1 MYKLSHAWSPSR
13 LFLNGKLTSHFHNYL
28 KDVSSITNTLFH
40 PHLHVPTNFRWTS
53 PKSNSRPT
61 YQSGRWPV
69 RQAETKVVQNI
80 LHMNVGDGEHS
91 YAKNSLLQEIVIS
104 KTKPILEDAIKEMFG
119 VTNLTMPT
127 FTVAELGC
135 SSGPNTLLT
144 ISYIIDAVCR
154 IFQEK
159 NITKAPDFQVFLNDL
174 PGNDF
179 NKIFESLPDFLQK
192 LKKEKERLMSS
203 CFISGHPS
211 SFYEMLFP
219 SNTLHFVH
227 SSYSIHWLSQVPNG
241 LVNKG
246 NIYMAKNSPPHV
258 FQAYLKQYQKD
269 FFLLLSLRAKEMVSD
284 GRMVLTFIG
293 RAMINPSES
302 RDCCYHWEA
311 LTKSLFGLVDEGLI
325 EEADIDSFNVPIYT
339 PHEEEVREI
348 VKMEGSFTIEK
359 LEMFQI
365 NNDPRDDVNN
375 TSFVFNETEVGNNAA
390 KYVRAALEPI
400 LARHF
405 GAFVMDNLFAKYAKL
420 LGENWCFEKAKNTIM
435 VISLKKRN
443 LKVCQA

>member
-1 MYKLSHAWSPSR
+1 MYKLSRAWSPSC
-13 LFLNGKLTSHFHNYL
+13 
-28 KDVSSITNTLFH
+28 
-40 PHLHVPTNFRWTS
+40 PHLIRVPTSLRPTS
-53 PKSNSRPT
+53 SKPNSGPT
-61 YQSGRWPV
+61 YQRGRWPV
-69 RQAETKVVQNI
+69 TQAKTKIVENI

-91 YAKNSLLQEIVIS
+91 YAKNSLIQKIVIS

-119 VTNLTMPT
+119 GANLTMPT
-127 FTVAELGC
+127 FTIAELGC

-154 IFQEK
+154 IYQEK
-159 NITKAPDFQVFLNDL
+159 NITKASDFQVFLNDL

-179 NKIFESLPDFLQK
+179 NTVFESLPDFLHK
-192 LKKEKERLMSS
+192 LKKEKGGLMGS
-203 CFISGHPS
+203 CFISGHPN
-211 SFYEMLFP
+211 SFYEKLFP

-227 SSYSIHWLSQVPNG
+227 SSYSIHWLSKVPDG
-241 LVNKG
+241 LINKG

-293 RAMINPSES
+293 RTMINPSES
-302 RDCCYHWEA
+302 RDCCYQWEA

-325 EEADIDSFNVPIYT
+325 EEADIDSFNAPMYN
-339 PHEEEVREI
+339 PHVEEVREI

-359 LEMFQI
+359 LEIFQI
-365 NNDPRDDVNN
+365 NIDSRDDVNN
-375 TSFVFNETEVGNNAA
+375 TSFIFNEIEVGNNAA
-390 KYVRAALEPI
+390 KYARSAIEPL

-405 GAFVMDNLFAKYAKL
+405 GASVMDNLFTKYAKL
-420 LGENWCFEKAKNTIM
+420 LGENWCFEKPKNTTI
-435 VISLKKRN
+435 VLSLKKRN
-443 LKVCQA
+443 FKASQT

>member
-1 MYKLSHAWSPSR
+1 MYKLSRAWSPAC
-13 LFLNGKLTSHFHNYL
+13 
-28 KDVSSITNTLFH
+28 
-40 PHLHVPTNFRWTS
+40 PHLIRVSTS
-53 PKSNSRPT
+53 LRSTSSKLHPGPT
-61 YQSGRWPV
+61 YQGSRWPV
-69 RQAETKVVQNI
+69 RQAKTKVVQNI

-119 VTNLTMPT
+119 GANLTIPT

-135 SSGPNTLLT
+135 SSGPNTLLS

-154 IFQEK
+154 ICQEK

-179 NKIFESLPDFLQK
+179 NTIFESLPDFLQK
-192 LKKEKERLMSS
+192 LKKEKGGLMGS
-203 CFISGHPS
+203 CFISGHPN

-227 SSYSIHWLSQVPNG
+227 SSYSIHWLSKIPDG

-246 NIYMAKNSPPHV
+246 NVYMAKNSPPHV

-269 FFLLLSLRAKEMVSD
+269 FFLFLSLRAKETVSD
-284 GRMVLTFIG
+284 GRMFLTFIG
-293 RAMINPSES
+293 RTMINPSVS
-302 RDCCYHWEA
+302 RDCCYFWEV
-311 LTKSLFGLVDEGLI
+311 LTKSLFELIDEGLV
-325 EEADIDSFNVPIYT
+325 EEADIDSFNVPMYT

-348 VKMEGSFTIEK
+348 VKMEGSFTIDK

-375 TSFVFNETEVGNNAA
+375 TSFIFNETEVGNNAA
-390 KYVRAALEPI
+390 EYVRSAVEPL
-400 LARHF
+400 LASHF
-405 GAFVMDNLFAKYAKL
+405 GASVMDSLFAKYAKL
-420 LGENWCFEKAKNTIM
+420 LGENWCFEKAKTTII
-435 VISLKKRN
+435 VLSLKKRN
-443 LKVCQA
+443 FKV

>member
-1 MYKLSHAWSPSR
+1 MVS
-13 LFLNGKLTSHFHNYL
+13 SHFHNYP
-28 KDVSSITNTLFH
+28 KHVSFISTTLFH
-40 PHLHVPTNFRWTS
+40 PHLICVPTNFWHRTS
-53 PKSNSRPT
+53 SKSNRGAT
-61 YQSGRWPV
+61 YQSERWPV
-69 RQAETKVVQNI
+69 RQRETKVVDNI

-91 YAKNSLLQEIVIS
+91 YAKNSLFQEIVIL
-104 KTKPILEDAIKEMFG
+104 KTKPILEDAIEEMFG
-119 VTNLTMPT
+119 GSNLTMPT
-127 FTVAELGC
+127 FTIAELGW
-135 SSGPNTLLT
+135 
-144 ISYIIDAVCR
+144 
-154 IFQEK
+154 
-159 NITKAPDFQVFLNDL
+159 
-174 PGNDF
+174 NDF
-179 NKIFESLPDFLQK
+179 NSIFELLPNFLQK
-192 LKKEKERLMSS
+192 LKKEQGGLMGS

-227 SSYSIHWLSQVPNG
+227 SSYSFHWLSKVPHG

-293 RAMINPSES
+293 RSMINPSVS
-302 RDCCYHWEA
+302 RDCCYFWEA

-325 EEADIDSFNVPIYT
+325 DEADIDSFNVPIYT

-359 LEMFQI
+359 LEMFQM
-365 NNDPRDDVNN
+365 NCDPRDDVNN
-375 TSFVFNETEVGNNAA
+375 TSFIFNETEVGNNVAN
-390 KYVRAALEPI
+390 YIRAGLEPI

-405 GAFVMDNLFAKYAKL
+405 GASVMDNLFAKYAKL
-420 LGENWCFEKAKNTIM
+420 LGENWCFEKAKNTTI
-435 VISLKKRN
+435 VLSLRKRN
-443 LKVCQA
+443 FKACHS